1 MPMEYFNCIVV
12 DDDEVARLKVA
23 SVARNFPSIKIV
35 GSYASAESALLAID
49 KQQVDVLFLDID
61 MPGIT
66 GLDLRKKLLQIPVCI
81 YITSHPEYALESF
94 QLETLDFLV
103 KPLQADRFAQTVV
116 RIQEF
121 MDIKRKATLYELRF
135 ADDFIYIKEGYEQT
149 KLHLDEILYLEALK
163 DYTLLVT
170 NQKRHCVFS
179 GIGNLL
185 KESQFDSFVRVH
197 RSFAVPRQNI
207 QKIGSQ
213 NITLLK
219 NIVLPLGNS
228 YRDNLQF
235 TG

>member
-35 GSYASAESALLAID
+35 GSYASAESALLVID

-61 MPGIT
+61 MPGLS
-66 GLDLRKKLLQIPVCI
+66 GLELRKKLLQIPVCI

-149 KLHLDEILYLEALK
+149 KLHLNEILYLEALK

-185 KESQFDSFVRVH
+185 KETQFNSFVRVH
-197 RSFAVPRQNI
+197 RSYAVPKQNI
-207 QKIGSQ
+207 QKVGSQ
-213 NITLLK
+213 NITLIK
-219 NIVLPLGNS
+219 DIVLPLGNS

-235 TG
+235 AG

>member
-1 MPMEYFNCIVV
+1 MEYFNCIVV

-94 QLETLDFLV
+94 QLDTLDFLV

-149 KLHLDEILYLEALK
+149 KLHLNEILYLEALK

-197 RSFAVPRQNI
+197 RSFAVPKQNI

>member
-1 MPMEYFNCIVV
+1 MEHFNCIVV
-12 DDDEVARLKVA
+12 DDDEVARIKVA

-49 KQQVDVLFLDID
+49 KQNIDVLFLDID
-61 MPGIT
+61 MSGLS

-103 KPLQADRFAQTVV
+103 KPLQADRFAQTVT

-149 KLHLDEILYLEALK
+149 KLHLNEILYLEALK

-185 KESQFDSFVRVH
+185 KETQFESFVRVH
-197 RSFAVPRQNI
+197 RSFAVPKQNI
-207 QKIGSQ
+207 QKVGSQ
-213 NITLLK
+213 NITLIK
-219 NIVLPLGNS
+219 DIVLPLGNS
-228 YRDNLQF
+228 YRDSLQF
-235 TG
+235 AG

>member
-1 MPMEYFNCIVV
+1 MEQFNCIVV
-12 DDDEVARLKVA
+12 DDDEVARLKVL

-49 KQQVDVLFLDID
+49 KQKVDVLFLDID
-61 MPGIT
+61 MPGLS
-66 GLDLRKKLLQIPVCI
+66 GLELRKKLLQVPVCI

-94 QLETLDFLV
+94 QLDTLDFLV
-103 KPLQADRFAQTVV
+103 KPLQADRFEQTVV

-135 ADDFIYIKEGYEQT
+135 SDDFIYIKEGYEQT
-149 KLHLDEILYLEALK
+149 KLHLNEILYLEALK

-170 NQKRHCVFS
+170 NQKKHCVFS

-185 KESQFDSFVRVH
+185 KETQFDSFVRVH
-197 RSFAVPRQNI
+197 RSFAVPKQNI

-213 NITLLK
+213 NITLLRD
-219 NIVLPLGNS
+219 IVLPLGNS
-228 YRDNLQF
+228 YRDSLQF
-235 TG
+235 TR